1 MKITRENFKD
11 FIKFDNLFSK
21 EDYVNSLLDDI
32 DEMNRIIKSSNFVR
46 KPELYID
53 IQLYHDEYSPER
65 TDPCPDF
72 YGFLSLK
79 GVIPE
84 ENSFVKTLGDP
95 KETLK
100 EIDYDMFLVSSVL
113 SFIEVEEI

>member
-32 DEMNRIIKSSNFVR
+32 DEMNRIIKNSNFVR
-46 KPELYID
+46 KSELYID

-84 ENSFVKTLGDP
+84 ENSFGKTLGDP

-100 EIDYDMFLVSSVL
+100 EIDYDIFLVSSVL
-113 SFIEVEEI
+113 SFIEGEEI